1 MKAEPAEDNSEL
13 YNSIKTKYGNQ
24 ISDAYQI
31 TIKQDR
37 YEKLSTLKEE
47 IISKEAFPE
56 LIQSKCNKESI
67 SNALNS
73 LKESN
78 ELANIFVELNSHL
91 DGHGFDAAAKTI
103 IDLK

>member
-1 MKAEPAEDNSEL
+1 MEAAILRSAPIICYKTNRFNYFIISRML
-13 YNSIKTKYGNQ
+13 KTKLVGLPN
-24 ISDAYQI
+24 
-31 TIKQDR
+31 
-37 YEKLSTLKEE
+37 LLL
-47 IISKEAFPE
+47 SKEAFPE

-103 IDLK
+103 IDLKYLC